1 MNKVL
6 FILAALLAN
15 PVWALTAQSQANLE
29 TLQQQWAHIRYE
41 LPEKQREA
49 AFAKLATQAEA
60 AVAEDGAAELLIWQG
75 IIYSTWAGAK
85 GGLGALSLVKQA
97 KASLEQALKVD
108 DQALQGS
115 AYTSLGALYYQ
126 VPGWPLA
133 FGDDDKA
140 EQLLKQALGINPQGI
155 DPNYF
160 YADYLKR
167 QGRYAEARQA
177 LQVAA
182 QAAPRA
188 GREVADAG
196 RQQEIK
202 TLAAELAKQP

>member
-1 MNKVL
+1 MKTVIAFAIAML
-6 FILAALLAN
+6 SS
-15 PVWALTAQSQANLE
+15 PVWALSEQGQTSLE
-29 TLQQQWAHIRYE
+29 SLQQQWAHIRYE

-60 AVAEDGAAELLIWQG
+60 AVKQEPAAELMIWQG

-85 GGLGALSLVKQA
+85 GGLGALGLVKQA
-97 KASLEQALKVD
+97 KASLEQALQLD

-126 VPGWPLA
+126 VPGWPIA

-140 EQLLKQALGINPQGI
+140 EELLKHALEINPQGI

-160 YADYLKR
+160 YADYLMR
-167 QGRYAEARQA
+167 QKRYAEALQA
-177 LQVAA
+177 LQRAE
-182 QAAPRA
+182 QAAPRL
-188 GREVADAG
+188 GREVADQG
-196 RQQEIK
+196 RHVELQALAQQLTE
-202 TLAAELAKQP
+202 